1 MIKRFLL
8 IDDDR
13 DDRDLFVEAL
23 AEIDDAILCDLAEDG
38 REAINKL
45 ESKTF
50 ARPNVIFLDVNMPVM
65 SGWECLLQLKRN
77 DNLKNVPVIM
87 YSTSSHS
94 RDRQIAAELGASYFF
109 TKPNGFGELISFINA
124 TITSLQ
130 NNTPIIFG

>member
-13 DDRDLFVEAL
+13 DDRELFVEAL

-65 SGWECLLQLKRN
+65 SGWECLLQL
-77 DNLKNVPVIM
+77 
-87 YSTSSHS
+87 
-94 RDRQIAAELGASYFF
+94 
-109 TKPNGFGELISFINA
+109 
-124 TITSLQ
+124 
-130 NNTPIIFG
+130 